1 MRRGSRV
8 GRWGCGEKK
17 GENRITS
24 SLAAHD
30 KTSDARATHIICQT
44 LYVHLLSSLKNMHT
58 LKEKKNIGEKYTV
71 SYSQSDDMASV
82 L

>member
-44 LYVHLLSSLKNMHT
+44 LYVHALVFTQKHAHT
-58 LKEKKNIGEKYTV
+58 ENNLGGKIRSKL
-71 SYSQSDDMASV
+71 QS
-82 L
+82 